1 MESEDAPEA
10 KTSPL
15 TSSLTQQREDLGP
28 PPSGTFPP
36 DAAAGGFS
44 FRPRQHPSEL
54 PERPLIKRHQ
64 GQLSHS
70 RAGRIYGPKS
80 FTNTSQ
86 PGSLPWGKPLWS
98 SRVIK
103 RSVSFSKPAP
113 LSLALRWFCDK
124 NIMKTMRGHETKQ
137 WVNPASE
144 KGHLA

>member
-1 MESEDAPEA
+1 MSGAPSLLPIWRGLVYETSWDVATSVESEDAPEA

-15 TSSLTQQREDLGP
+15 TSPLTQQREDLGP
-28 PPSGTFPP
+28 TPPETFPP

-44 FRPRQHPSEL
+44 FQPRQHPSEL

-80 FTNTSQ
+80 FTHTTQ

-98 SRVIK
+98 LRVIK
-103 RSVSFSKPAP
+103 RSVSFSKPVP
-113 LSLALRWFCDK
+113 LSLGR
-124 NIMKTMRGHETKQ
+124 
-137 WVNPASE
+137 
-144 KGHLA
+144 